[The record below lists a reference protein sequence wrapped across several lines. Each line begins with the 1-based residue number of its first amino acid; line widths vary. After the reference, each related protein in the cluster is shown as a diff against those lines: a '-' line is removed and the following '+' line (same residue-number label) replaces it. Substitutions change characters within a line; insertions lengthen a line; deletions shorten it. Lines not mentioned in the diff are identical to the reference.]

1 MDQVAWLTLALG
13 VSGMMLAQ
21 VLLAKSN
28 PDEKIPF
35 WWGGSGDDP
44 PVVKRARALGSLLAF
59 AGAALL
65 FQVKDLNG
73 VETLGAV
80 MGAYTP
86 IVLVAVIHNARIG
99 QDRSAARS

>member
-13 VSGMMLAQ
+13 VSGMTLAQ

-35 WWGGSGDDP
+35 WWGESGDDP
-44 PVVKRARALGSLLAF
+44 PVVKRLRALGSLLMF
-59 AGAALL
+59 AGAVVL

-73 VETLGAV
+73 VTTLGAV

-99 QDRSAARS
+99 EDRSAARG